1 MEKLDDII
9 ENAEIH
15 GKTTRRITFSCE
27 ETPEK
32 LILICEDDGVGI
44 SPRDKARFFDRLVGE
59 NIRFG
64 LFFIR
69 ECLLLSG
76 MTIAKTSTPDKG
88 ARFEIA
94 VPKGIYRFAGTDGK

>member
-1 MEKLDDII
+1 VEKLEDII
-9 ENAEIH
+9 ENAVIH
-15 GKTTRRITFSCE
+15 GKTTRRIIFSCE
-27 ETPEK
+27 EMPEG

-44 SPRDKARFFDRLVGE
+44 SPKDKARLFDRLVGE
-59 NIRFG
+59 NIHFG

-76 MTIAKTSTPDKG
+76 MTIAETSTPGKG

-94 VPKGIYRFAGTDGK
+94 VPKWMWRKKDVNQ